1 MILLKKQK
9 KYAWINVKVCMLVL
23 FVNGMVMQTY
33 GIFIPHMR
41 DDFGTD
47 TASVS
52 LAVTVLNAVM
62 VLFGPIAVKLVE
74 KWKMK
79 RVLPV
84 ALFAFEIGRAHV

>member
-41 DDFGTD
+41 DDFGNRYGECFTCSNCFKCSD
-47 TASVS
+47 G
-52 LAVTVLNAVM
+52 TVWTNCCKACGKM
-62 VLFGPIAVKLVE
+62 EDE
-74 KWKMK
+74 KSFACGII
-79 RVLPV
+79 RVRRYL
-84 ALFAFEIGRAHV
+84 